1 MNNTN
6 SVNNTPS
13 AVVLPVADVNGEKF
27 SITPTYKEMNDQV
40 LMRLA
45 DQMLRELG
53 GTLLM
58 SQEVEFILNMEH
70 QLEDHSAL
78 PFTEGDIT
86 NNQPTANI
94 ETLDYWED
102 MTEEEKNELV
112 EELEE
117 KRDEQEEDS
126 EEWDRID
133 SLIDAANE
141 ADFENYPEFYQW
153 FTMDDRLLCRLE
165 EQGQCI
171 LDNKYWGRQ
180 AFGQTI
186 SMDHCIK
193 KACYEIAK
201 AWAN

>member
-6 SVNNTPS
+6 SVNNTTS
-13 AVVLPVADVNGEKF
+13 AVVLPVAQVNGENF
-27 SITPTYKEMNDQV
+27 SIAPTYKEMDDQV
-40 LMRLA
+40 LMHLA

-53 GTLLM
+53 GTLSM
-58 SQEVEFILNMEH
+58 NQEVAFILGMEY
-70 QLEDHSAL
+70 QVEDRDLL
-78 PFTEGDIT
+78 PFTSDDIT
-86 NNQPTANI
+86 NNQPMANI
-94 ETLDYWED
+94 ETLDCWED

-112 EELEE
+112 GELEE

-133 SLIDAANE
+133 SLIDAAND
-141 ADFENYPEFYQW
+141 ADFDIYSEIMQW
-153 FTMDDRLLCRLE
+153 FTMDDRLLHRLE

-180 AFGQTI
+180 AYGQCIT
-186 SMDHCIK
+186 MDHCIK

-201 AWAN
+201 VWAN

>member
-6 SVNNTPS
+6 SVNNTTS
-13 AVVLPVADVNGEKF
+13 AVVLPVAQVNGESF
-27 SITPTYKEMNDQV
+27 SIAPTYKEMDDQV
-40 LMRLA
+40 LMYLA

-53 GTLLM
+53 GTLSM
-58 SQEVEFILNMEH
+58 SQEVEFILGMEH
-70 QLEDHSAL
+70 QILDHSAL
-78 PFTEGDIT
+78 PFTSDDIT

-94 ETLDYWED
+94 ETSDCWED

-153 FTMDDRLLCRLE
+153 FTMDDRLLHRLE
-165 EQGQCI
+165 EQGQCT
-171 LDNKYWGRQ
+171 LDNKYWGRPEYNQ
-180 AFGQTI
+180 SITA
-186 SMDHCIK
+186 DACIQ